1 MIGEIQRALYGV
13 PSNNFV
19 DFLVSFIFFFFDES
33 NSCSNLIFI
42 KKSGIKGACSIRER
56 KILWKTISR
65 RFRKSTTLKWIQIL
79 RIDIVIHCYFI
90 GFIGFYKYDA
100 IWVEFKIRVGKLI
113 NKREF
118 NLVFLLSILIDL
130 SFNLFMRFYFAEW
143 CYTIFKYIFMYN
155 VLIIKHERFFY
166 IFVYEFIGESIMF
179 YHYSPNIL
187 VR

>member
-1 MIGEIQRALYGV
+1 M
-13 PSNNFV
+13 
-19 DFLVSFIFFFFDES
+19 
-33 NSCSNLIFI
+33 
-42 KKSGIKGACSIRER
+42 
-56 KILWKTISR
+56 
-65 RFRKSTTLKWIQIL
+65 
-79 RIDIVIHCYFI
+79 
-90 GFIGFYKYDA
+90 
-100 IWVEFKIRVGKLI
+100 EFKIRVGKLI

-166 IFVYEFIGESIMF
+166 IFVYEFIGENIMF